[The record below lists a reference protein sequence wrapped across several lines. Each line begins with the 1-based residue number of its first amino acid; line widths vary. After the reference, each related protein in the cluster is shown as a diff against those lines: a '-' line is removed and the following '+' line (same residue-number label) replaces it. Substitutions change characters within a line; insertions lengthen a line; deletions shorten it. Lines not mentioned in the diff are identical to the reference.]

1 LGKTLRILDYGLSIK
16 KYPTCYATHRVIDG
30 VLDLKRAHG
39 VQPDRVKAIRA
50 RIGVAQAS
58 MLRNH
63 APVTG
68 LEAKFSL
75 EFAVAS
81 ALVHGRVGLNELTD
95 TVVNEAPIR
104 ALMQRLDI
112 STDDSRCTVEPIFAM
127 HDRVELELDDGQVLD
142 SGEIR
147 FARGNAKLILSNEEM
162 RTKFMDCTQ
171 RQSGID
177 AQALWGHLSSLE
189 QVTSARALATG

>member
-1 LGKTLRILDYGLSIK
+1 
-16 KYPTCYATHRVIDG
+16 
-30 VLDLKRAHG
+30 
-39 VQPDRVKAIRA
+39 
-50 RIGVAQAS
+50 

-95 TVVNEAPIR
+95 SVVNEVPIR

-127 HDRVELELDDGQVLD
+127 NDRVQLELDDGRVLD
-142 SGEIR
+142 SGDIR
-147 FARGNAKLILSNEEM
+147 FARGNAKLILSEQEM

-171 RQSGID
+171 RQSDID
-177 AQALWGHLSSLE
+177 REALWGHVSLLE
-189 QVTSARALATG
+189 QVSSARALAAA